1 MKYPALI
8 APIALLFAVDAAA
21 KQPQTLPEPM
31 LVNLFALTE
40 ASAALQICAGSNAFK
55 KLRANEISLLKRLQ
69 GNIDTL
75 VRKIARKY
83 DENLFPF
90 FEQSRNEAAMRPE
103 RMETMRK
110 QFAYCGNGMLKRMKH
125 YVYESQQ
132 KLKYFLS
139 QQPDAR

>member
-1 MKYPALI
+1 MKYPALL
-8 APIALLFAVDAAA
+8 APIALLFAGDAAA

-40 ASAALQICAGSNAFK
+40 ASAALQICAGSSAFK

-110 QFAYCGNGMLKRMKH
+110 QFAYCGNGMLDRMKR
-125 YVYESQQ
+125 YVFDSRQ
-132 KLKYFLS
+132 KLAYFLS
-139 QQPDAR
+139 QQPNAQ

>member
-1 MKYPALI
+1 MCI
-8 APIALLFAVDAAA
+8 RD
-21 KQPQTLPEPM
+21 
-31 LVNLFALTE
+31 
-40 ASAALQICAGSNAFK
+40 
-55 KLRANEISLLKRLQ
+55 RLKRLQ

-103 RMETMRK
+103 RIETMRK